1 MRQIL
6 ISTAICIGC
15 ATASYAQ
22 QSDNLLHTMKQ
33 ELDYD
38 MQQLKKQDL
47 KPYYMSMRIEDRYQL
62 NIASNFGTL
71 NSSKEARVRRFTP
84 QIRLGDKNLDNFK
97 YTTQGTQTVQ
107 GMVVSQPALLPLDD
121 NATNSIKAAMT
132 KEVNNRYNYACTMYQ
147 QAKAKVA
154 TSVANEDKAPCF
166 SDAPVE
172 HYYEPAIPASAY
184 NINKA
189 AWEKKLNEVS
199 AAFQSCPELKA
210 GQASLEYEATRTY
223 FINTD
228 GTDVVQNRI
237 MGRIILSAS
246 IVAEDGM
253 QLPLNKDYMAYDI
266 DSLPSTEK
274 MIADVKDMIVRLVK
288 LKNAPVADPYTGPAM
303 LSGPAS
309 GVFFH
314 EIFGHRLE
322 GHRLKTGGE
331 TFKKMINQ
339 QVLPKEFQ
347 VYSDPTLR
355 HYADTDLNGYYL
367 YDSEGVKA
375 HRVNNVVNGVLKS
388 FLMSRVPLDGFPE
401 SNGHGRTS
409 DSNDPVSRQS
419 NLVVNTTKPYSDAQM
434 RQMLRAEAKKQGKE
448 YGYYF
453 KTVTSGYTYTGE
465 GGTLN
470 SFNVTPLEVYRVF
483 TDGRPDQLVRGVDLI
498 GTPLSMFSH
507 ITAAGKE
514 PSVFTGVCGAE
525 SGWVPVTAVSPTI
538 FVTQIE
544 TQRRAKANET
554 PAILSAPSFVKYPKN
569 TTDSIIIN
577 AMRDELKRSMDSLQ
591 MAGMQ
596 RPFYLSYIANRF
608 KNFNIKAEL
617 GGLVYSYDQPWDM
630 KGNTQL
636 MIGNFKRNSEIQVGQ
651 FLQTGIQ
658 AEPDYSSI
666 RRSFWNV
673 TDMAYKYNQNTYA
686 QKMAY
691 LNENPLPASIE
702 KIPDMQRVAPITD
715 IEDSKNFD
723 FNQEK
728 LNKMACELSAIFKD
742 YKDLTNSYVTIEGIY
757 DDTYRVTSEN
767 VILKQPHSY
776 VKFETSAIVKA
787 NDGTRIQDGFTLY
800 YTTPSELPSMEQ
812 LKSKVIA
819 FAERFEALKE
829 TPEMDEDYKGPVL
842 YTHDAA
848 AIPFMQNLLDM
859 DELYAKPLLQHNEKA
874 LGNKIG
880 KKIIDPRIT
889 IKNYSDKAEYNGTK
903 LMGNYRMDA
912 DGLKPASEMILVEK
926 GVLKQ
931 ILNRTTPAEFAPH
944 STASARFTNAP
955 SAVTPMTSIGT
966 MHIQAEGAIDND
978 KMEKE
983 LIKLGKKKKLT
994 YVYQVNCPEGGMSL
1008 QLYRIN
1014 VKTGEKQEVRS
1025 NSLTLPT
1032 LSNLESIAAISSQ
1045 EEIGNQADK
1054 VNTSVIYPSSIIL
1067 NDIELKKMTPR
1078 SEKAPAIPYPLQR

>member
-1 MRQIL
+1 MRHIL
-6 ISTAICIGC
+6 ISAVVCMGF

-22 QSDNLLHTMKQ
+22 QCDTLLQTMRQ

-47 KPYYMSMRIEDRYQL
+47 KPYFMSMRVEDKYQL
-62 NIASNFGTL
+62 NMSSNFGVL
-71 NSSKEARVRRFTP
+71 NGMKDARVRRFTP
-84 QIRLGDKNLDNFK
+84 QIRLGDKALDNFK
-97 YTTQGTQTVQ
+97 YTTQGTQTMQ
-107 GMVVSQPALLPLDD
+107 GMAMSQPACLPLN
-121 NATNSIKAAMT
+121 NAIDGIKAVMT
-132 KEVNNRYNYACTMYQ
+132 KEVNSRYNYACAMYQ
-147 QAKAKVA
+147 QAKAKAA

-184 NINKA
+184 QVDKE
-189 AWEKKLNEVS
+189 AWKRKLNEVS
-199 AAFQSCPELKA
+199 AAFKECPELKE
-210 GQASLEYEATRTY
+210 GQASLDYEATRTY

-237 MGRIILSAS
+237 MGRIILNAT
-246 IVAEDGM
+246 IVADDGM
-253 QLPLNKDYMAYDI
+253 KLPLSKDYMAYDL

-274 MIADVKDMIVRLVK
+274 MVADVKDMVDRLVK

-331 TFKKMINQ
+331 TFKKMVGQ
-339 QVLPKEFQ
+339 LVLPKEFQ
-347 VYSDPTLR
+347 VYCDPTLR
-355 HYADTDLNGYYL
+355 HYAGTDLNGYYL

-375 HRVNNVVNGVLKS
+375 RRVDNVVNGVLKS

-419 NLVVNTTKPYSDAQM
+419 NLIVSATKTYTDAQM
-434 RQMLRAEAKKQGKE
+434 RQMLRAEAKKQGKP

-483 TDGRPDQLVRGVDLI
+483 ADGRPDQLVRGVDLI

-507 ITAAGKE
+507 IEAAGKE
-514 PSVFTGVCGAE
+514 PSVFTGICGAE

-538 FVTQIE
+538 YVNQIE
-544 TQRRAKANET
+544 TQRRAKTDDT
-554 PAILSAPSFVKYPKN
+554 PTILNAPGFSN
-569 TTDSIIIN
+569 DSTDSTDNIIIN
-577 AMRDELKRSMDSLQ
+577 AMKDEMKRNMDSLQ
-591 MAGMQ
+591 MPGMQ

-608 KNFNIKAEL
+608 KNFKIKAIL
-617 GGLVYSYDQPWDM
+617 GGLVYSYDLPWDM

-658 AEPDYSSI
+658 AEPNYSSI

-673 TDMAYKYNQNTYA
+673 TDIAYKYNQNTYA

-691 LNENPLPASIE
+691 LNEHPLPSSID
-702 KIPDMQRVAPITD
+702 KIPDMQRMMPVTS
-715 IEDSKNFD
+715 IEASRSFD
-723 FNQEK
+723 VDQQK
-728 LNKMACELSAIFKD
+728 LNDMACELSAIFKN
-742 YKDLTNSYVTIEGIY
+742 YPDLTDSYVSLDGVY

-767 VILKQPHSY
+767 VVLKQPHSY
-776 VKFETSAIVKA
+776 VKLETSAIVKA

-800 YTTPSELPSMEQ
+800 YNSPADLPSMDS
-812 LKSKVIA
+812 LKARVTA
-819 FAERFEALKE
+819 FAERFKALKD
-829 TPEMDEDYKGPVL
+829 TPEMSDDYKGPVL

-859 DELYAKPLLQHNEKA
+859 NALYAQPMLQHNEKA

-880 KKIIDPRIT
+880 KKILDPRIT
-889 IKNYSDKAEYNGTK
+889 IKNYSDRAEYNGVK
-903 LMGNYRMDA
+903 LMGCYERDA
-912 DGLKPASEMILVEK
+912 DGLKPESETTIVEK

-931 ILNRTTPAEFAPH
+931 ILNRATPAEFATH
-944 STASARFTNAP
+944 STGSARFANAP
-955 SAVTPMTSIGT
+955 TAVTPMTSIGT
-966 MHIQAEGAIDND
+966 MHIQAEGTTDAE

-983 LIKLGKKKKLT
+983 LIKLGKKKKLA

-1032 LSNLESIAAISSQ
+1032 LSNLESLAAISSQ
-1045 EEIGNQADK
+1045 EEVGNQADK
-1054 VNTSVIYPSSIIL
+1054 VNTSVIYPSAIIL
-1067 NDIELKKMTPR
+1067 NDIELKKMAPNATKTP
-1078 SEKAPAIPYPLQR
+1078 AVPYPLQR